1 MLSISWVDF
10 FFKTLK
16 ESYVV
21 DYHRSQKQM
30 GEAFFWL
37 PIRKCFLTKQILLGL
52 CKLPAICY
60 LSVSTVNQSTYEYCL
75 VEYLWVYQSKNKG
88 SNYIFTQLQR
98 VRNDFLD
105 TAWFSIFWGM
115 PRLFRGNFQNTQ

>member
-30 GEAFFWL
+30 GEAFWL

-105 TAWFSIFWGM
+105 TA
-115 PRLFRGNFQNTQ
+115 

>member
-16 ESYVV
+16 ESYIV

-30 GEAFFWL
+30 GEAAFWL

-52 CKLPAICY
+52 GKLPTICY
-60 LSVSTVNQSTYEYCL
+60 LSVSTGYQSTYEHCL
-75 VEYLWVYQSKNKG
+75 V
-88 SNYIFTQLQR
+88 
-98 VRNDFLD
+98 
-105 TAWFSIFWGM
+105 
-115 PRLFRGNFQNTQ
+115 